1 MAGSELGLMI
11 RENGGQVDPPGS
23 TRKRL
28 PEGRVIPVA
37 GVELRAAG
45 TESGYQY
52 LEGRAVPYNTPANIG
67 GFFME
72 SFAPGAFAK
81 SIAEAARSL
90 PLLAFHDTSTP
101 DALIGVAES
110 WEERSDGLHGVWRLD
125 KSDAAQRIAQL
136 AADGVLGYMSV
147 RFQPI
152 RSEWTYVDD
161 WDPDRGPA
169 YLDSVMR
176 TEARLVEVSTVSTPA
191 YASAT
196 ITKVRSADRA
206 MSAEAS
212 GHVVRGWKSWLE
224 QQTRRDATVR

>member
-1 MAGSELGLMI
+1 MAE
-11 RENGGQVDPPGS
+11 QQ
-23 TRKRL
+23 RKRI
-28 PEGRVIPVA
+28 PEGRVIPA
-37 GVELRAAG
+37 AVEIRDAG
-45 TESGYQY
+45 TDGGYQY
-52 LEGRAVPYNTPANIG
+52 LEGRAVPYNTPATIG
-67 GFFME
+67 GFFIE
-72 SFAPGAFAK
+72 SFAPGAFTK

-90 PLLAFHDTSTP
+90 PLLAFHDAQSA

-110 WEERSDGLHGVWRLD
+110 WDERADGLHGVWRLD
-125 KSDAAQRIAQL
+125 KSEAAQRIGQL

-161 WDPDRGPA
+161 WDPNRGPKF
-169 YLDSVMR
+169 LDSVLR

-206 MSAEAS
+206 MAPEAS
-212 GHVVRGWKSWLE
+212 GHVVRGWKNWLE
-224 QQTRRDATVR
+224 QQTRREDRVKITSE